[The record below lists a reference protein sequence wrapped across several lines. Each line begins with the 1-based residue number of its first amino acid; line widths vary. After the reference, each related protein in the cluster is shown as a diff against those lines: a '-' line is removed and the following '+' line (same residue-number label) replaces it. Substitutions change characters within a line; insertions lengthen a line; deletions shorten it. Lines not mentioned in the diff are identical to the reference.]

1 MRPVRDQPYPPPPPN
16 PMMPPSVIARTSKI
30 KKITQSSWALR
41 AEALAEI
48 VKAPPGLPR
57 PERGL

>member
-1 MRPVRDQPYPPPPPN
+1 
-16 PMMPPSVIARTSKI
+16 MMPPSVIARTSKI
-30 KKITQSSWALR
+30 KKITQYSWALR

-48 VKAPPGLPR
+48 VEAPEGLPR